1 MRKTNAIPIF
11 LLIMLVC
18 GCIQSS
24 PTSYTLA
31 TPMQKT
37 TSSPNTSTST
47 ATLSTLMPKEQIKDF
62 KVTVKWEKESNVL
75 VLYLEVKNQTT
86 CTKID
91 GKLKITIKDEFGII
105 IYNRTLTVHR
115 SDFLPYSEELTN
127 ISGNLTEPTVYKA
140 RYILTNFQKG
150 ISSSGIIDATLIT
163 KDTMLKKVFTAQNL
177 PKMSE
182 KERMQYFEKVY
193 LRNSKPLNVTQK
205 KDNIILEVY
214 RYGIY
219 VHPLTL
225 KKYLRIDTKIKN
237 LGNHSVELMIREP
250 AKLTVDG
257 FSVIEY
263 FRNISSIESKKLG
276 PGKDITGEFLFPMEE
291 ISLESGEFILEVHET
306 EMFPER
312 EVEIMLPKLNF
323 SLNYTLV
330 NISKAAEKFPIEITL
345 MKYAVFE
352 YETPEGKEEGV
363 KVLLKIKN
371 TGNNKV
377 KIDLNGITL
386 GGEVKIAPFT
396 WFLTVDP
403 HSEKE
408 TWLLFPYVQGKTILT
423 VHLYD
428 LTELKDELIEIPSEI
443 KGTPRTREIKI
454 NKTIEEYPLKIM
466 IEKVE
471 EIPYLEITKLKSI
484 VKIYLTLENTGETT
498 LPLNIEQWEL
508 LTSKGVSI
516 QGDVVMSNLTNVIE
530 LTPGNCVSGYVVFKD
545 IPEDAQYI
553 LKIKIPNALKTMEFK
568 VKLPI
573 RLGE

>member
-1 MRKTNAIPIF
+1 MKKTNTISIF

-24 PTSYTLA
+24 PTSHTLA

-37 TSSPNTSTST
+37 ITSPNTSTST

-62 KVTVKWEKESNVL
+62 KITAKWEKESNVL
-75 VLYLEVKNQTT
+75 VLYLEVKNQTA

-91 GKLKITIKDEFGII
+91 GKLKITIKDEFGIL
-105 IYNRTLTVHR
+105 IYNGTLTVHR
-115 SDFLPYSEELTN
+115 SDFLFYSEELTN

-140 RYILTNFQKG
+140 RYVLTNFQKG

-205 KDNIILEVY
+205 EGNIILEVY

-237 LGNHSVELMIREP
+237 LGNNSVELMIREP

-263 FRNISSIESKKLG
+263 PRDISSIKSKKLE
-276 PGKDITGEFLFPMEE
+276 PGKDITEEFLFPMEE
-291 ISLESGEFILEVHET
+291 VSLEGREFILEVHET

-312 EVEIMLPKLNF
+312 EVEIMLPKLKF

-363 KVLLKIKN
+363 KVILKIKN
-371 TGNNKV
+371 TGDNEV

-396 WFLTVDP
+396 WFLTVGP

-408 TWLLFPYVQGKTILT
+408 TWLLFPYVQGRTTLT

-428 LTELKDELIEIPSEI
+428 LTELKDELIEIPFEI
-443 KGTPRTREIKI
+443 KGTPRTKEIKI

-466 IEKVE
+466 IGKVE
-471 EIPYLEITKLKSI
+471 EVPYLEITKLKSL

-498 LPLNIEQWEL
+498 LPLNIEQWGL
-508 LTSKGVSI
+508 LTSKGVLI
-516 QGDVVMSNLTNVIE
+516 PGDVVMSNLTNVIE

-553 LKIKIPNALKTMEFK
+553 LKIKIPNALKTIKFK

-573 RLGE
+573 RFGE

>member
-1 MRKTNAIPIF
+1 MRKTNTIPIF

-24 PTSYTLA
+24 PTSHTLA

-47 ATLSTLMPKEQIKDF
+47 TTLSTLMPKEQIKDF

-75 VLYLEVKNQTT
+75 VLYLEVKNQTA

-91 GKLKITIKDEFGII
+91 GKLKITIKDEFGIL
-105 IYNRTLTVHR
+105 IYNGTLTVHR
-115 SDFLPYSEELTN
+115 SDFLPYSEELTS

-140 RYILTNFQKG
+140 RYVLTNFQKG

-163 KDTMLKKVFTAQNL
+163 EGTVLRKVFTARNL
-177 PKMSE
+177 PKMSK

-193 LRNSKPLNVTQK
+193 LRNSKSLNVTQK

-225 KKYLRIDTKIKN
+225 RKYLRIDTKIKN

-263 FRNISSIESKKLG
+263 PRDISSIESKKLG
-276 PGKDITGEFLFPMEE
+276 SGEGITEEFLFPMEE
-291 ISLESGEFILEVHET
+291 ISLGGREFILEVHET

-352 YETPEGKEEGV
+352 YETPEGKEKGV

-371 TGNNKV
+371 TGDNEV

-403 HSEKE
+403 DSEKE

-428 LTELKDELIEIPSEI
+428 LTELKDELIEIPFEI

-498 LPLNIEQWEL
+498 LPLNIEQWKL
-508 LTSKGVSI
+508 LTSEGVSI

-530 LTPGNCVSGYVVFKD
+530 LTPGNCASGYVVFKD
-545 IPEDAQYI
+545 VPEATQYI
-553 LKIKIPNALKTMEFK
+553 LKIKIPNALKTIEFK

>member
-1 MRKTNAIPIF
+1 MKKTNTIPIF

-24 PTSYTLA
+24 PTSHTLA
-31 TPMQKT
+31 TSMQKT
-37 TSSPNTSTST
+37 ISSPNISTYT
-47 ATLSTLMPKEQIKDF
+47 ATLSTLMPKERIKDF
-62 KVTVKWEKESNVL
+62 KVTAKWKKESNVL
-75 VLYLEVKNQTT
+75 VLYLEVKNQTA

-91 GKLKITIKDEFGII
+91 GKLKITIKDEFGIL
-105 IYNRTLTVHR
+105 IYNGTLTVHR
-115 SDFLPYSEELTN
+115 SDFLSYSEELTN
-127 ISGNLTEPTVYKA
+127 VSGNLTEPTVYKA
-140 RYILTNFQKG
+140 RYVLTNFQKG

-163 KDTMLKKVFTAQNL
+163 KDTMLKKVFKAQNL

-205 KDNIILEVY
+205 KANIILEVY

-237 LGNHSVELMIREP
+237 LGNNSVELMIREP

-257 FSVIEY
+257 FSVTEY
-263 FRNISSIESKKLG
+263 PKDISSIKSKKLE
-276 PGKDITGEFLFPMEE
+276 PGKDITEEFLFPMEE
-291 ISLESGEFILEVHET
+291 ISLEGREFILEVHET

-312 EVEIMLPKLNF
+312 EAEIMLPKLKF

-330 NISKAAEKFPIEITL
+330 NISKPAEKFPIEITL

-371 TGNNKV
+371 TGDNEV

-396 WFLTVDP
+396 WFLTVGP
-403 HSEKE
+403 HSEKQ
-408 TWLLFPYVQGKTILT
+408 TWLLFPYVQGKTTLT

-428 LTELKDELIEIPSEI
+428 LTELKDELIEIPFEI

-454 NKTIEEYPLKIM
+454 NKTIEEYPLKIT

-471 EIPYLEITKLKSI
+471 EIPYLEITKLKSL
-484 VKIYLTLENTGETT
+484 VKIYLTLENTGETA
-498 LPLNIEQWEL
+498 LPLNIEQWGL
-508 LTSKGVSI
+508 LTSKGVLI
-516 QGDVVMSNLTNVIE
+516 PGDVVMSNLTNAIE

-545 IPEDAQYI
+545 IPEDVQYI
-553 LKIKIPNALKTMEFK
+553 LKIKIPNALRTIEFK